1 MHSIKLKKQG
11 ETRSGLNKLKRASM
25 RLFIASPIILNDYA
39 SIQEDFKGI
48 IEGKWVEEQNL
59 HLTWVFLGDVD
70 DDKPVINKLKE
81 ISPLENS
88 IDIKELGYF
97 GRPPK
102 IFFTKS
108 EEKILYY
115 KAREFKNAGFDLY
128 RFKPH
133 ITLCRIKTIHDY
145 KSYKEKLKSYREKE
159 LGIVLPEISLYE
171 SKFTSGSINYQCKY
185 TITSF

>member
-1 MHSIKLKKQG
+1 
-11 ETRSGLNKLKRASM
+11 M

-81 ISPLENS
+81 ISPLETS

-115 KAREFKNAGFDLY
+115 KAREFRDSGFDLY

-133 ITLCRIKTIHDY
+133 MTLCRIKTILDY
-145 KSYKEKLKSYREKE
+145 KAYKERLKTYRERS
-159 LGIVLPEISLYE
+159 LGIILPEINLYE
-171 SKFTSGSINYQCKY
+171 STLSPKGAQYSCRY
-185 TITSF
+185 TIKI

>member
-1 MHSIKLKKQG
+1 
-11 ETRSGLNKLKRASM
+11 M

-115 KAREFKNAGFDLY
+115 KAREFRDSGFDLY

-133 ITLCRIKTIHDY
+133 MTLCRIKTILDY
-145 KSYKEKLKSYREKE
+145 KAYKERLKTYRERS
-159 LGIVLPEISLYE
+159 LGIILPEINLYE
-171 SKFTSGSINYQCKY
+171 STLSPKGAQYSCRY
-185 TITSF
+185 TIKI